1 MNEPQVVGFGWI
13 QPKPNGSNLL
23 SVQTERLLTNLKL
36 VYQATAIA
44 SVAIGICLT
53 LPKDAKAA
61 ALTDRPNI
69 NTTNTISSDLAD
81 KLQSTL
87 DQNLGQTVGATV
99 GITSP
104 FGNWFGASGVNNLET
119 ETVVTPSD
127 RFPIGS
133 ITKTFTATT
142 ILQLAEKGKLSLE
155 DTLGK
160 WLPNIANNIPNSN
173 EITIRQILNG
183 TSGIG
188 DFLGEEE
195 LSQDLLDNP
204 SLIFQDREPEEL
216 VSYVYD
222 RPLFEGSRCY
232 QQVQWCYPNTGYI
245 LAGLIIEE
253 ATGSNIAEEIREGIL
268 TPLGMNDTFFAEEEE
283 IPGGY
288 VSGYVN
294 INNEFDDITEYNLS
308 LAWTAGGL
316 VSNTQDLTRFAQ
328 GLFGGELLQPD
339 SLAQMLTFVDGGE
352 GYRYG
357 LGVIEVDTGLGTFL
371 GHAGDIFG
379 YNSDMWYLPETEVIY
394 TNLQN
399 TQPSSNLIAPILTT
413 LVAENAQSVPE
424 SNNLISLII
433 FLGVGCLF
441 FSNERKN

>member
-1 MNEPQVVGFGWI
+1 MSQPQLVKRTQRRSQ
-13 QPKPNGSNLL
+13 QPNLIR
-23 SVQTERLLTNLKL
+23 VQTAWMSTNLKL
-36 VYQATAIA
+36 AYQATALSA
-44 SVAIGICLT
+44 VAVAIGLS
-53 LPKDAKAA
+53 LPKDASAA
-61 ALTDRPNI
+61 SLTNNPNVSA
-69 NTTNTISSDLAD
+69 TNTVAQDLAD

-87 DQNLGQTVGATV
+87 DQNLGETVGATV

-104 FGNWFGASGVNNLET
+104 LGNWFGASGVNNLET
-119 ETVVTPSD
+119 ETVVAPGD

-142 ILQLAEKGKLSLE
+142 VLQLAEKGKLSLE

-160 WLPNIANNIPNSN
+160 WLPDIANNIPNSE

-188 DFLGEEE
+188 DLFGEEE
-195 LSQDLLDNP
+195 FSQDLANNP
-204 SLIFQDREPEEL
+204 ALIFQDWEPEEL

-232 QQVQWCYPNTGYI
+232 QEVQWCYPNTGYL

-268 TPLGMNDTFFAEEEE
+268 NPLEMNDTFLAEEEE

-288 VSGYVN
+288 VSGYANVN
-294 INNEFDDITEYNLS
+294 DNFVDITANNLS

-316 VSNTQDLTRFAQ
+316 VSNTQDLTRFAR

-339 SLAQMLTFVDGGE
+339 SLDRMLTFVDGGE
-352 GYRYG
+352 GFAYG
-357 LGVIEVDTGLGTFL
+357 LGVIKIDSSLGTFL
-371 GHAGDIFG
+371 GHSGDIFG
-379 YNSDMWYLPETEVIY
+379 YHSDLWYLPEIEVIY

-399 TQPSSNLIAPILTT
+399 TQPPSNLIAPILNT
-413 LVAENAQSVPE
+413 LVSEDTQSVPE
-424 SNNLISLII
+424 SNNAIGLII

>member
-1 MNEPQVVGFGWI
+1 MSQPQLVKRI
-13 QPKPNGSNLL
+13 QRKTEW
-23 SVQTERLLTNLKL
+23 VQTSLKFVDRAKVFAAVL
-36 VYQATAIA
+36 VAL
-44 SVAIGICLT
+44 SLS
-53 LPKDAKAA
+53 LPKEADAA
-61 ALTDRPNI
+61 ALTDNP
-69 NTTNTISSDLAD
+69 TASATNTVVQDLAD

-87 DQNLGQTVGATV
+87 DQNLGETVGATV

-104 FGNWFGASGVNNLET
+104 SGDWFGASGVNNLET
-119 ETVVTPSD
+119 GTFVTPGD

-142 ILQLAEKGKLSLE
+142 VLQLAEKGKLSLE

-160 WLPNIANNIPNSN
+160 WLPDIANNIPNSD

-183 TSGIG
+183 TSGIR
-188 DFLGEEE
+188 DFLGEEFV
-195 LSQDLLDNP
+195 QDLLDNP

-232 QQVQWCYPNTGYI
+232 QEVQWCYPNTGYI

-253 ATGSNIAEEIREGIL
+253 ATDSNIAEEIREGIL
-268 TPLGMNDTFFAEEEE
+268 TPLEMNDTFFAEEEE

-288 VSGYVN
+288 VSGYAKN
-294 INNEFDDITEYNLS
+294 INNEFDDTTEYNLS

-357 LGVIEVDTGLGTFL
+357 LGVIEIDTGLGAIL

-379 YNSDMWYLPETEVIY
+379 YHSDMWYLPETEVIY

-413 LVAENAQSVPE
+413 LLAENAQSVPE
-424 SNNLISLII
+424 SNNAIGLIV
-433 FLGVGCLF
+433 FLGVGCLC
-441 FSNERKN
+441 FSNERK